1 MISPQYSLI
10 FSHRLIIGAGP
21 SGLMAA
27 YWMARCGVNAR
38 IIDNRDT
45 KVFLGHADGL
55 RARTLELF
63 DSMGFQHRV
72 LEEGSISTEANI
84 WVCITLFSRRR
95 ACLTTPRVNRSPVR
109 KESLSDRLKLI
120 SLGLTSPPS
129 TIHA

>member
-1 MISPQYSLI
+1 MT
-10 FSHRLIIGAGP
+10 
-21 SGLMAA
+21 A

-72 LEEGSISTEANI
+72 LQEGSISTEANI
-84 WVCITLFSRRR
+84 WVCITLFSADIK
-95 ACLTTPRVNRSPVR
+95 ACLTTPRKNRSPVR
-109 KESLSDRLKLI
+109 KESLSDRLKLT

>member
-1 MISPQYSLI
+1 MLTPRPMCKSPLYLTTQHRLI
-10 FSHRLIIGAGP
+10 FFHRLIIGAGP

-72 LEEGSISTEANI
+72 LQEGSISTEANI
-84 WVCITLFSRRR
+84 WVCITLFSRR
-95 ACLTTPRVNRSPVR
+95 
-109 KESLSDRLKLI
+109 DW
-120 SLGLTSPPS
+120 GLPDDAMSE
-129 TIHA
+129 